1 MRPSSRRPDPMTGR
15 RGDFTSERG
24 SPFTTA
30 GFARMVERAGV
41 EAKLGFPAH
50 PHMLRHAVALRWP
63 TRATIRGRCRL
74 TLATATSSTRCDT
87 PSCRRAGS
95 RTSGDDT
102 SARTVVAPC
111 VSWSRRERHWPRSGM
126 KKPPLMPQRRLLSC
140 ESQKGHAKPHAERR
154 VATSERRPYPAVL
167 PKFRNPDDPSQT
179 WTGRGKQPRWPTA
192 KLRSGK
198 MVDEFR
204 I

>member
-1 MRPSSRRPDPMTGR
+1 
-15 RGDFTSERG
+15 
-24 SPFTTA
+24 
-30 GFARMVERAGV
+30 
-41 EAKLGFPAH
+41 
-50 PHMLRHAVALRWP
+50 
-63 TRATIRGRCRL
+63 
-74 TLATATSSTRCDT
+74 
-87 PSCRRAGS
+87 
-95 RTSGDDT
+95 
-102 SARTVVAPC
+102 
-111 VSWSRRERHWPRSGM
+111 M

-179 WTGRGKQPRWPTA
+179 WTGRGKQPRWLTA